1 MKFIIELS
9 ANETQKAI
17 EQGIILDLITKA
29 SEKVSTTPQAA
40 PTMPQSVTPTAPVTP
55 VAPVVPA
62 TSAMPQPAPVAPIAP
77 TTPVAPTTPQ
87 AAPTMPQPVTPTATA
102 PTTSATFTVEQL
114 ATAAMQLKDQ
124 GRIGEL
130 QNLLAQFGV
139 ASLVQLSPEQLPV
152 FAQALQALG
161 VKL

>member
-17 EQGIILDLITKA
+17 EQGVILDLITKA
-29 SEKVSTTPQAA
+29 SEKVSTAPAAPQTPATPQPVA
-40 PTMPQSVTPTAPVTP
+40 PTAPVTP
-55 VAPVVPA
+55 VTPVAPVTPA
-62 TSAMPQPAPVAPIAP
+62 TSAISQPAPVAPTAP
-77 TTPVAPTTPQ
+77 VAPATPVAPQP
-87 AAPTMPQPVTPTATA
+87 APA

-152 FAQALQALG
+152 FAQSLQAVG

>member
-29 SEKVSTTPQAA
+29 SEKVSTAPAAPQTPTTPQPVTSTA
-40 PTMPQSVTPTAPVTP
+40 PVTPVTPVTP
-55 VAPVVPA
+55 VAPVTPA
-62 TSAMPQPAPVAPIAP
+62 TSAMSQPALVAPTAPVAP
-77 TTPVAPTTPQ
+77 TTPVAPQP
-87 AAPTMPQPVTPTATA
+87 APA

-130 QNLLAQFGV
+130 QTLLAQFGV
-139 ASLVQLSPEQLPV
+139 ASLVQLSPEQLPI
-152 FAQALQALG
+152 FAQSLQALG